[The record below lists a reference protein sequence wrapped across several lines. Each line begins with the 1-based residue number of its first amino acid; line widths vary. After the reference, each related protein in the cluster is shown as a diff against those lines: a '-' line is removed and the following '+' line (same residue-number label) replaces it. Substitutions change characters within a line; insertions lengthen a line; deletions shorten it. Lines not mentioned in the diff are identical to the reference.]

1 MTLVLAGHSSGGFEE
16 GIYFASDSH
25 ITQNNSILVKGFKKV
40 IEIPIRVK
48 GLNFCGEWFN
58 GYLGNRYEGACSVA
72 FAGSSLVA
80 QHLINS
86 MRNHLTELF
95 PTYYGGNYRIVM
107 SCETNKHLRQTNY
120 DKSMFLDS
128 HLDAI
133 LTGEYIS
140 QVICHSIEAVL
151 DKARE
156 HGSMGRLFT
165 AYQAEFILG
174 VQCPRTREYHLY
186 QYEIVPDQDLGARVD
201 SVRVSQNELAVIGEK
216 KFKEDALTELAQ
228 CEDDEKPSEIIFRF
242 LNSVIES
249 EKSIGNNG
257 VGKPCILYNLQVS
270 TLSRIGFE
278 R

>member
-25 ITQNNSILVKGFKKV
+25 ITQNNHVLVKGFKKV

-58 GYLGNRYEGACSVA
+58 GYSGNSYQGACSVA

-86 MRNHLTELF
+86 MKNHLTELF
-95 PTYYGGNYRIVM
+95 PTYYNDSYQIVM
-107 SCETNKHLRQTNY
+107 SCETNKHLRQTDY
-120 DKSMFLDS
+120 DDSMFLDS
-128 HLDAI
+128 HLDTI
-133 LTGEYIS
+133 LTAEYVS

-151 DKARE
+151 NKARE
-156 HGSMGRLFT
+156 HCSMSRLFT

-174 VQCPRTREYHLY
+174 VQCPQTREYHLY
-186 QYEIVPDQDLGARVD
+186 QYEIVPDQELGAKVEITRVN
-201 SVRVSQNELAVIGEK
+201 QNELAVIGAK
-216 KFKEDALTELAQ
+216 KFKDDALIELAQ
-228 CEDDEKPSEIIFRF
+228 CEGEEKPSEKIFRF

-249 EKSIGNNG
+249 ETSIGNNG
-257 VGKPCILYNLQVS
+257 IGKPSGLYNLQGS
-270 TLSRIGFE
+270 ILTRIGFE